1 MTASARRELAAAVR
15 QGFALLVVR
24 LDEVRPLMLAP
35 TVLLL
40 VLILAAVLA
49 AVVVLAAAAVA
60 VAVGLGIAACLR
72 RALIAAVAYRGRKPA
87 KEVPA

>member
-15 QGFALLVVR
+15 HGVVLVMAR

-40 VLILAAVLA
+40 VLIGAAVLV
-49 AVVVLAAAAVA
+49 AVVVLVAAAVA
-60 VAVGLGIAACLR
+60 VAAGLGIAVCLR
-72 RALIAAVAYRGRKPA
+72 RVLIAAVAWEGRKP
-87 KEVPA
+87 KEVHL